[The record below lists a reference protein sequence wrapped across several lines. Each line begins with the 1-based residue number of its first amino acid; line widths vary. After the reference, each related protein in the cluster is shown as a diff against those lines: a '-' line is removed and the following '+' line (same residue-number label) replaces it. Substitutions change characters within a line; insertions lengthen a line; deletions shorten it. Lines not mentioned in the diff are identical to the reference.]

1 VSDATDSTFSG
12 SAPRKKEEG
21 EEMSDAEIAELA
33 AKMGVTPSEVKKILA
48 QSKKK
53 A

>member
-1 VSDATDSTFSG
+1 MFSG
-12 SAPRKKEEG
+12 SVVRKTEDS
-21 EEMSDAEIAELA
+21 EMTEAEIAELAAKIAELA

-48 QSKKK
+48 QFKKK